1 MTEKRRVHSAASTH
15 SSGNVKQGN
24 SEYEVENHQKS
35 MMLIDPEDISG
46 GNTHS
51 GAQPKMKGAKRPTY
65 AALIDEQRTP
75 GGKISQIPNDVDPA
89 MGYLETETGMP
100 VIDNVEASDDSE
112 VEDDFEDMEVES
124 EFEDLADTDE
134 VDAEFEDEDD
144 PEDVEAEFE
153 DEDDMATLAGPEVEA
168 DEEEAEEEA
177 EEQPLAFEND
187 VDNSEGIAIVDAD
200 AMADDDSDDMAFAT
214 TANAVHAIK
223 GNRIIA
229 SMGPSLARK
238 AGMADLYM
246 TEQFQDVVTAS
257 VEAKGIRKGLVQSG
271 FVLAKVKLS
280 AAKATAKMVEA
291 KVAARVEAK
300 VASMTRQSEA
310 LDQSM
315 AIAAVGINRH
325 FFKDS
330 ENALRASLES
340 EFNRLGV
347 RGSGTV
353 IRAAFAEHGV
363 AYARSIITLAQK
375 LSAMPDEV
383 RNQYASALDLTSDED
398 FEDGVDDEVD
408 ADFEDDGE
416 EDYGDTPV
424 SVTAALVTP
433 ARRDNTMLKAGV
445 RNNAAMSILAG
456 NASLV

>member
-15 SSGNVKQGN
+15 SSGGVKQGN

-75 GGKISQIPNDVDPA
+75 GGKISQIPNDIDPA
-89 MGYLETETGMP
+89 AGYLETETGMP
-100 VIDNVEASDDSE
+100 VIYNVEASDESD
-112 VEDDFEDMEVES
+112 EDDFEDTEVES

-134 VDAEFEDEDD
+134 VDAEFEDEGD
-144 PEDVEAEFE
+144 EVEAEFG
-153 DEDDMATLAGPEVEA
+153 EDDDMESLDGPDVEA
-168 DEEEAEEEA
+168 DAADGEVEEEVED
-177 EEQPLAFEND
+177 QPLAFEND
-187 VDNSEGIAIVDAD
+187 MDNSEGIALVDAD
-200 AMADDDSDDMAFAT
+200 AMADDDSDDLAFAV
-214 TANAVHAIK
+214 TANAIHAIK
-223 GNRIIA
+223 SNRIIA
-229 SMGPSLARK
+229 SMGPALARK
-238 AGMADLYM
+238 AGMADLYL

-280 AAKATAKMVEA
+280 AAKATAKIVEA

-300 VASMTRQSEA
+300 VASLARQNDA

-375 LSAMPDEV
+375 LSAMPDEG

-398 FEDGVDDEVD
+398 FEDAGEEVE
-408 ADFEDDGE
+408 ADFEGDEEDG

-433 ARRDNTMLKAGV
+433 ARREHTMLKAGV

>member
-1 MTEKRRVHSAASTH
+1 
-15 SSGNVKQGN
+15 
-24 SEYEVENHQKS
+24 
-35 MMLIDPEDISG
+35 
-46 GNTHS
+46 
-51 GAQPKMKGAKRPTY
+51 
-65 AALIDEQRTP
+65 
-75 GGKISQIPNDVDPA
+75 
-89 MGYLETETGMP
+89 
-100 VIDNVEASDDSE
+100 
-112 VEDDFEDMEVES
+112 
-124 EFEDLADTDE
+124 
-134 VDAEFEDEDD
+134 
-144 PEDVEAEFE
+144 
-153 DEDDMATLAGPEVEA
+153 
-168 DEEEAEEEA
+168 
-177 EEQPLAFEND
+177 
-187 VDNSEGIAIVDAD
+187 
-200 AMADDDSDDMAFAT
+200 
-214 TANAVHAIK
+214 
-223 GNRIIA
+223 
-229 SMGPSLARK
+229 MGPALARK
-238 AGMADLYM
+238 AGMADLYL

-280 AAKATAKMVEA
+280 AAKATAKIVEA

-300 VASMTRQSEA
+300 VASLARQNDA

-398 FEDGVDDEVD
+398 FEDAGEEVE
-408 ADFEDDGE
+408 ADFEGDEEDG

-433 ARRDNTMLKAGV
+433 ARREHTMLKAGV

>member
-15 SSGNVKQGN
+15 SSGGVKQGN

-75 GGKISQIPNDVDPA
+75 GGKIFQIPNDVDPA
-89 MGYLETETGMP
+89 KGYLETETGMP
-100 VIDNVEASDDSE
+100 VIDNVEASDESD
-112 VEDDFEDMEVES
+112 EDDFEDTEVES

-134 VDAEFEDEDD
+134 VDAEFEDEGD
-144 PEDVEAEFE
+144 EVEAEFG
-153 DEDDMATLAGPEVEA
+153 EDDDMESLDGPDVEA
-168 DEEEAEEEA
+168 DAADGEVEEEVED
-177 EEQPLAFEND
+177 QPLAFEND
-187 VDNSEGIAIVDAD
+187 MDNSEGIALVDAD
-200 AMADDDSDDMAFAT
+200 AMADDDSDDLAFAV
-214 TANAVHAIK
+214 TANAIHAIK
-223 GNRIIA
+223 SNRIIA
-229 SMGPSLARK
+229 SMGPALARK
-238 AGMADLYM
+238 AGMADLYL

-280 AAKATAKMVEA
+280 AAKATAKIVEA

-300 VASMTRQSEA
+300 VASLARQNDA

-398 FEDGVDDEVD
+398 FEDAGEEVE
-408 ADFEDDGE
+408 ADFEGDEEDG

-433 ARRDNTMLKAGV
+433 ARREHTMLKAGV

>member
-15 SSGNVKQGN
+15 SSGGVKQGN

-35 MMLIDPEDISG
+35 IMLIDPEDISG

-75 GGKISQIPNDVDPA
+75 GGKIFQIPNDVDPA
-89 MGYLETETGMP
+89 KGYLETETGMP
-100 VIDNVEASDDSE
+100 VIDNVEASDESD
-112 VEDDFEDMEVES
+112 EDDFEDTEVES

-134 VDAEFEDEDD
+134 VDAEFEDEGD
-144 PEDVEAEFE
+144 EVEAEFG
-153 DEDDMATLAGPEVEA
+153 EDDDMESLDGPDVEA
-168 DEEEAEEEA
+168 DAADGEVEEEVED
-177 EEQPLAFEND
+177 QPLAFEND
-187 VDNSEGIAIVDAD
+187 MDNSEGIALVDAD
-200 AMADDDSDDMAFAT
+200 AMADDDSDDLAFAV
-214 TANAVHAIK
+214 TANAIHAIK
-223 GNRIIA
+223 SNRIIA
-229 SMGPSLARK
+229 SMGPALARK
-238 AGMADLYM
+238 AGMADLYL

-280 AAKATAKMVEA
+280 AAKATAKIVEA

-300 VASMTRQSEA
+300 VASLARQNDA

-398 FEDGVDDEVD
+398 FEDAGEEVE
-408 ADFEDDGE
+408 ADFEGDEEDG

-433 ARRDNTMLKAGV
+433 ARREHTMLKAGV